1 MQTIS
6 SKVDDLNLN
15 VVNLLANFNDLTVKI
30 EFISE
35 IKLFR
40 KFAKKGIYLF
50 TCMLSKSAEMSIQD

>member
-40 KFAKKGIYLF
+40 KFAKKGIYL
-50 TCMLSKSAEMSIQD
+50 IIN